1 MDPNPL
7 CLVEFSFCGFLYTH
21 SYWLCLSWTSILTV
35 VLQLQGHHP
44 SSTCCILPHLSAFAH
59 ITPSAWTAL
68 PPSHSSPT
76 WWNPMYLRRSP
87 IQPIPTQQMAHKRCL
102 INVKIMSQCTSPF
115 NPFIAFVALH
125 WIFFFLMAELS
136 PLRA

>member
-21 SYWLCLSWTSILTV
+21 SYWLCLSWTRILTA

-44 SSTCCILPHLSAFAH
+44 SSACCILSPLCLCSHYSLC
-59 ITPSAWTAL
+59 WTAL
-68 PPSHSSPT
+68 PPSHSPPT
-76 WWNPMYLRRSP
+76 WWNPVYLRRSP
-87 IQPIPTQQMAHKRCL
+87 IQLIPTQQMAHNRCL

-125 WIFFFLMAELS
+125 WIFFFLMAEVS